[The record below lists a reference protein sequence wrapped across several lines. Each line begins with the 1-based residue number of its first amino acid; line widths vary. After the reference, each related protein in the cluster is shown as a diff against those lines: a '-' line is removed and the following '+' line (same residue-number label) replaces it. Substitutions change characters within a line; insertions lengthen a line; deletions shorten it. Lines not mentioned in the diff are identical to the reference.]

1 MIDVITHRA
10 IDSHPRSIAKALSW
24 RTLGSIDTFVLSWII
39 TGNFV
44 WAGSIA
50 SLEVFTKMVLYY
62 LHERGWSHIKWGVQR
77 ASTSEES
84 VEAAPAPAPAILLRE
99 VAEIPVPNAAEV
111 PIAMRDQRP
120 RRIA

>member
-10 IDSHPRSIAKALSW
+10 IDSHPRSIAKALTW

-77 ASTSEES
+77 VSTSEEP
-84 VEAAPAPAPAILLRE
+84 VDATPAPAILLRD
-99 VAEIPVPNAAEV
+99 VAEIPVPIAADV
-111 PIAMRDQRP
+111 AIAMRDQRS
-120 RRIA
+120 RRVA